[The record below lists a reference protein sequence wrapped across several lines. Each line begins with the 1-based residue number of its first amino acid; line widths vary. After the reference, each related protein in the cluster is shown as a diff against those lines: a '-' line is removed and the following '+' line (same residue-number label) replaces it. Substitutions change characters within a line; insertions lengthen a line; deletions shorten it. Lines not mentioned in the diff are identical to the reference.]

1 MINSLDEIKKNYYLN
16 NLCIKDTSQIEN
28 AAIVIRSI
36 MFMHKFL
43 MDNKLPKDIEA
54 SICRNIIIDSY
65 SVIENAVVCLAYKMQ
80 SKCLQCTLQCKHRSN
95 SLWSKNNEHANVM
108 KAFDNADRYLKETGI
123 INLTKDAK
131 TFYEDYRKSR
141 NNVHLT
147 RNAEIITKDDQFTIK
162 NCKISIDFMR
172 KLFQVMSSNYQEFAR
187 YNCLLNQNMKGK
199 IIQRGK

>member
-1 MINSLDEIKKNYYLN
+1 
-16 NLCIKDTSQIEN
+16 
-28 AAIVIRSI
+28 
-36 MFMHKFL
+36 
-43 MDNKLPKDIEA
+43 
-54 SICRNIIIDSY
+54 
-65 SVIENAVVCLAYKMQ
+65 
-80 SKCLQCTLQCKHRSN
+80 
-95 SLWSKNNEHANVM
+95 M

-162 NCKISIDFMR
+162 NCEISIDFMR

-187 YNCLLNQNMKGK
+187 CNCLLNQNMKGK